1 MKKGKILVALMIA
14 LGSSAAMAAS
24 ANSTTANF
32 QVSATVSPAC
42 VIEATNISFGA
53 VTPAPSG
60 KVNATG
66 AISSTCTKTTAYTLE
81 ITFDG
86 EAYDGKMFH
95 PDAIASGDLS
105 EKETSLDFQVGLSQ
119 IGDRQKDLTGTGK
132 VEVTTVVAELPLN
145 QFVKPGNYSA
155 NMHVFLTY

>member
-1 MKKGKILVALMIA
+1 MNKGKILAALVIA
-14 LGSSAAMAAS
+14 FGASAAMAAS
-24 ANSTTANF
+24 ESRTSANF

-42 VIEATNISFGA
+42 MIEATNISFGA

-60 KVNATG
+60 KVNASG

-86 EAYDGKMFH
+86 EEYDGKMFH
-95 PDAIASGDLS
+95 PDAIASGNLS
-105 EKETSLDFQVGLSQ
+105 EKETSLDFQVGIGQ
-119 IGDRQKDLTGTGK
+119 VGDRQKDLTGTGK

-155 NMHVFLTY
+155 NMQVFLNY